1 MVKEVYNPKAV
12 IPHAASLHQACAHCA
27 IFPTAASRRSL
38 GRISVPV
45 WPDTLSGRLPVV
57 ALVGHHPTNKLI
69 GRGPIPHRK
78 SFPPQP
84 MQAVVLSGIR
94 PSFPSL
100 SRSAGQ
106 ITHVL
111 LTRSP
116 LEYPR
121 KGLSVR
127 LACVKHAASVRPEPE
142 SNSPNKNFSHPQA
155 QAEFE
160 SEQSD
165 LTKRHQKTGITKK
178 PRSDT
183 GSQSAAKKTTTKTK
197 TPNTLLSSQSTP
209 HRPRN
214 KTHGSWPLT
223 RCADDE
229 RTSPKWNFPLGH
241 RRALRAGRVAA
252 TRLSY
257 ATGNLESNKLLDG
270 VFRAASR
277 SVDAFDPGDI
287 SLTAA

>member
-178 PRSDT
+178 PRPDT
-183 GSQSAAKKTTTKTK
+183 GSQNAAKKTTTKTK
-197 TPNTLLSSQSTP
+197 PPNTLLSSQTTP
-209 HRPRN
+209 VFGQPCYCTPSQKRRQTARPM
-214 KTHGSWPLT
+214 P
-223 RCADDE
+223 
-229 RTSPKWNFPLGH
+229 
-241 RRALRAGRVAA
+241 
-252 TRLSY
+252 
-257 ATGNLESNKLLDG
+257 
-270 VFRAASR
+270 
-277 SVDAFDPGDI
+277 
-287 SLTAA
+287 

>member
-127 LACVKHAASVRPEPE
+127 LACVKHAASVRPEPG
-142 SNSPNKNFSHPQA
+142 SNSPNKNNPTTQA
-155 QAEFE
+155 GEFK

-165 LTKRHQKTGITKK
+165 LTKTTPKTGITKTTPQHGK
-178 PRSDT
+178 LKR
-183 GSQSAAKKTTTKTK
+183 GKKTTTKTK
-197 TPNTLLSSQSTP
+197 PPNTLLSSQTTP
-209 HRPRN
+209 VFGQPCYCTPSQKSRQTARPM
-214 KTHGSWPLT
+214 P
-223 RCADDE
+223 
-229 RTSPKWNFPLGH
+229 
-241 RRALRAGRVAA
+241 
-252 TRLSY
+252 
-257 ATGNLESNKLLDG
+257 
-270 VFRAASR
+270 
-277 SVDAFDPGDI
+277 
-287 SLTAA
+287 

>member
-78 SFPPQP
+78 SFPPHT
-84 MQAVVLSGIR
+84 MQCVVLSGIR

-116 LEYPR
+116 LEYLR
-121 KGLSVR
+121 RDLSVR
-127 LACVKHAASVRPEPE
+127 LACVKHAASVRPEPG
-142 SNSPNKNFSHPQA
+142 SNSPNKNPPPTGRA
-155 QAEFE
+155 AFE
-160 SEQSD
+160 SEQSNPA
-165 LTKRHQKTGITKK
+165 KRHQKLASKKHHTPKTGK
-178 PRSDT
+178 
-183 GSQSAAKKTTTKTK
+183 QEA
-197 TPNTLLSSQSTP
+197 
-209 HRPRN
+209 
-214 KTHGSWPLT
+214 
-223 RCADDE
+223 
-229 RTSPKWNFPLGH
+229 
-241 RRALRAGRVAA
+241 
-252 TRLSY
+252 
-257 ATGNLESNKLLDG
+257 
-270 VFRAASR
+270 
-277 SVDAFDPGDI
+277 
-287 SLTAA
+287 

>member
-78 SFPPQP
+78 SFPPQT
-84 MQAVVLSGIR
+84 MQSVVLSGIR

-127 LACVKHAASVRPEPE
+127 LACVKHAASVRPEPG
-142 SNSPNKNFSHPQA
+142 SNSPNKNPPPTGRA
-155 QAEFE
+155 AIRIRTI
-160 SEQSD
+160 QSS
-165 LTKRHQKTGITKK
+165 K
-178 PRSDT
+178 
-183 GSQSAAKKTTTKTK
+183 K
-197 TPNTLLSSQSTP
+197 TPNKLASKKQHHTPTNGKNRRHDKNNNKNKTTKHTIEFSNNTRFRATLLLYSIAKVPSNCTICCP
-209 HRPRN
+209 
-214 KTHGSWPLT
+214 
-223 RCADDE
+223 
-229 RTSPKWNFPLGH
+229 
-241 RRALRAGRVAA
+241 RAGVRR
-252 TRLSY
+252 T
-257 ATGNLESNKLLDG
+257 
-270 VFRAASR
+270 
-277 SVDAFDPGDI
+277 
-287 SLTAA
+287 

>member
-38 GRISVPV
+38 GRVSVPV
-45 WPDTLSGRLPVV
+45 WPVALSGRLPVV

-127 LACVKHAASVRPEPE
+127 LACVKHAASVRPEPG
-142 SNSPNKNFSHPQA
+142 SNSPNKNDSHPQA
-155 QAEFE
+155 QAEFTIRE
-160 SEQSD
+160 N
-165 LTKRHQKTGITKK
+165 LT
-178 PRSDT
+178 
-183 GSQSAAKKTTTKTK
+183 
-197 TPNTLLSSQSTP
+197 
-209 HRPRN
+209 
-214 KTHGSWPLT
+214 
-223 RCADDE
+223 
-229 RTSPKWNFPLGH
+229 
-241 RRALRAGRVAA
+241 
-252 TRLSY
+252 
-257 ATGNLESNKLLDG
+257 
-270 VFRAASR
+270 
-277 SVDAFDPGDI
+277 
-287 SLTAA
+287 